1 MDVEDEVCGGTSP
14 RVASEA
20 SDRDA
25 EGGTMQLDVEGE
37 DEEARCSDGHVA
49 GKSGEGSSYEE

>member
-37 DEEARCSDGHVA
+37 DEEARFRMDTLFGWTRSWMRN
-49 GKSGEGSSYEE
+49 